1 MNQNWFY
8 MKENFLGD
16 IWVWGLREKK
26 KRKKIFQGI
35 LFSGTRFYW
44 EIWFCD

>member
-1 MNQNWFY
+1 

-26 KRKKIFQGI
+26 EKKKKKKIFQGI